1 MANAIIELNNG
12 KYELNKSMRKDYVEM
27 NKQYKMIKEKLDA
40 FNEILTEAMQQYGIL
55 KMDSDDLAV
64 TYVAPQ
70 KREQFDKKAFQEDN
84 PDLYD
89 GYVKFIETKPSI
101 RVKVK

>member
-1 MANAIIELNNG
+1 M
-12 KYELNKSMRKDYVEM
+12 YSY
-27 NKQYKMIKEKLDA
+27 Y
-40 FNEILTEAMQQYGIL
+40 
-55 KMDSDDLAV
+55 LAV